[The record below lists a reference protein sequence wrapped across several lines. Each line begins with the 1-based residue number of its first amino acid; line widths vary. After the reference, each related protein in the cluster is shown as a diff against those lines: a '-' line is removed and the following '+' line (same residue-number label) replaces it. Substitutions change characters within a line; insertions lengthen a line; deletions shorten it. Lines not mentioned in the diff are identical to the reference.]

1 MEAIKALFL
10 HVWQA
15 SSLNIGQMNDLR
27 LPARPLTLGR
37 PPQVKPVIEKIGC
50 CITKCL

>member
-1 MEAIKALFL
+1 
-10 HVWQA
+10 
-15 SSLNIGQMNDLR
+15 MNDLR

-50 CITKCL
+50 CITKCLWPRHELLPTIVAWMQSTE